1 MAIYLC
7 GLALHNQSYTPKGV
21 YATQKMNQMVSIGQ
35 RLVEER
41 KRKGMTQPAFAA
53 AGGVSVKTQ
62 VLYEKSARVPDA
74 NYLAAVAEAGVDIGF
89 VITGV
94 PLPVGAIS
102 LEAARVAAG
111 QAYRA
116 AQALGGDLSVEK
128 FEKLFITL
136 CDTTA
141 AREEVQR
148 AEKDAPTVSG
158 VHAHAQVIAGGSHNL
173 QIGGGSAQEPVR
185 PVLRKASSG
194 VKRKIK
200 TD

>member
-1 MAIYLC
+1 MSTVGERLREER
-7 GLALHNQSYTPKGV
+7 
-21 YATQKMNQMVSIGQ
+21 Q
-35 RLVEER
+35 RLDLSQEELGAR
-41 KRKGMTQPAFAA
+41 
-53 AGGVSVKTQ
+53 GGVRKQ
-62 VLYEKSARVPDA
+62 AQLNYEKGERAPDTG
-74 NYLAAVAEAGVDIGF
+74 YLLAIADAGVDIAY
-89 VITGV
+89 ILTGHRTME
-94 PLPVGAIS
+94 GAVS
-102 LEAARVAAG
+102 LDAARQAAG

-128 FEKLFITL
+128 FEKLFVTL

-173 QIGGGSAQEPVR
+173 QIGSGSAQVPAHSVS
-185 PVLRKASSG
+185 RKASSS
-194 VKRKIK
+194 VKRKAK